1 MFHFLVTK
9 PNLCQRHV
17 LKLRSLHNPVKRSFS
32 IRSAL
37 KPLITERAKVGVSV
51 ISFSACIGYLYLADI
66 KNVTNFIPT
75 AHCESIQN
83 DSDPDTKSV
92 VELKENND
100 LENKQRLAFMQ
111 FLVP

>member
-9 PNLCQRHV
+9 PSLCQRQV

-32 IRSAL
+32 VRSIL
-37 KPLITERAKVGVSV
+37 KPLLTEKAKVGVSV
-51 ISFSACIGYLYLADI
+51 ISFSACAGYLYLADI

-83 DSDPDTKSV
+83 DTDLNTKLV
-92 VELKENND
+92 VESKQNND
-100 LENKQRLAFMQ
+100 PENKQR
-111 FLVP
+111 